1 MMRKRSTFDMSH
13 VNSTSMKMGYIVPVM
28 YQECLPGD
36 TWQFDSKFF
45 VRVAPLVAPVMHRV
59 WIDSFTFYVP
69 WRLTWNN
76 WEDYITGGEDGMN
89 ASVPPTVSIKPTV
102 GTLADYLGLP
112 LAANAIT
119 VSALPFRAYAMIW
132 NHFFRD
138 QRLQDELPVSLEDGP
153 DTTTSTALQSAA
165 WQKDYFTTASPEPQL
180 GPAVTL
186 PIGQQA
192 PIRGSAPIGGIA
204 WASNDGA
211 TESHPL
217 NPDAL
222 PRWLQ
227 IHYELAG
234 SGSAIDYMS
243 VGPDNSVQN
252 EFPNNSLF
260 GLSPKYNS
268 GMFAD
273 LSGVTGVNI
282 NQLREAY
289 SLQRWQEKRMLY
301 GARYEDLLHFWGL
314 RTQDSRLQQPEFIA
328 SKHGTLQFSEVLQT
342 SADSNND
349 GVGSLYGHGIGALR
363 TGRHRY
369 YCWEHGIMMSF
380 LIVRP
385 QAVYTQGIERFW
397 TRKTRYDYWNPE
409 FQHIGQQEVYRK
421 EVFADGTDADD
432 TVFGYQN
439 RYDEYRR
446 GKNHVTGEFRTTLN
460 YWNMARDFENA
471 PSLNAEFI
479 TCNPTDRIYQLS
491 AELSDQLYVMVQNDM
506 IAKRLMSRQGNPI

>member
-1 MMRKRSTFDMSH
+1 MRKRSTFDMSH
-13 VNSTSMKMGYIVPVM
+13 INSTSMKMGYIVPVM

-59 WIDSFTFYVP
+59 WIDCFTFFTP
-69 WRLTWNN
+69 WRILWNN
-76 WEDYITGGEDGMN
+76 WEDFITGGEDGMN
-89 ASVPPTVSIKPTV
+89 ASVPPTISIKPEV

-112 LAANAIT
+112 LAKNAIS

-138 QRLQDELPVSLEDGP
+138 QRLQEELPISLEDGP
-153 DTTTSTALQSAA
+153 DTTTSTVLQSAA

-180 GPAVTL
+180 GPSVTL
-186 PIGQQA
+186 PIGQTA
-192 PIRGSAPIGGIA
+192 PVVAKAP
-204 WASNDGA
+204 
-211 TESHPL
+211 PF
-217 NPDAL
+217 DAFQL
-222 PRWLQ
+222 PRLFFADGSNPTAAPVPLYASAVPGGGGGYLESNTDGTHMYLDPKSTLQ
-227 IHYELAG
+227 
-234 SGSAIDYMS
+234 
-243 VGPDNSVQN
+243 V
-252 EFPNNSLF
+252 
-260 GLSPKYNS
+260 
-268 GMFAD
+268 D
-273 LSGVTGVNI
+273 LSGVTGVDI
-282 NQLREAY
+282 NQLREAQA
-289 SLQRWQEKRMLY
+289 LQRWQEKRMLF

-314 RTQDSRLQQPEFIA
+314 RTQDARLQQPEFIA

-342 SADSNND
+342 SADANNS
-349 GVGSLYGHGIGALR
+349 GVGELFGHGIGAMR

-369 YCWEHGIMMSF
+369 YCWEHGLMMSF

-397 TRKTRYDYWNPE
+397 SRQTRYDYWNPE
-409 FQHIGQQEVYRK
+409 FQHIGQQEVYQK
-421 EVFADGTDADD
+421 EIYADGTDADSN
-432 TVFGYQN
+432 VFGYQN

-460 YWNMARDFENA
+460 YWNMAREFENA

>member
-13 VNSTSMKMGYIVPVM
+13 INSTSMKMGYIVPVM

-45 VRVAPLVAPVMHRV
+45 IRVAPLVAPVMHRV
-59 WIDSFTFYVP
+59 WVDSFTFFVP
-69 WRLTWNN
+69 WRILWSK
-76 WEDYITGGEDGMN
+76 WEDFITGGPDGTDV
-89 ASVPPTVSIKPTV
+89 SVPPTVSIKPTV

-112 LAANAIT
+112 LSANAIS

-138 QRLQDELPVSLEDGP
+138 QRLQDELPISLDDGP

-180 GPAVTL
+180 GPAVTV
-186 PIGQQA
+186 PIGQTA
-192 PIRGSAPIGGIA
+192 PVELGSFGANQYPILKWADNPNTVFVKSSLDVGSSDAAVGVPYGGAIEA
-204 WASNDGA
+204 GA
-211 TESHPL
+211 G
-217 NPDAL
+217 NPDIKHMVID
-222 PRWLQ
+222 PRGTLQ
-227 IHYELAG
+227 
-234 SGSAIDYMS
+234 
-243 VGPDNSVQN
+243 V
-252 EFPNNSLF
+252 
-260 GLSPKYNS
+260 
-268 GMFAD
+268 D
-273 LSGVTGVNI
+273 LTGVTGVSI
-282 NQLREAY
+282 NQLREA
-289 SLQRWQEKRMLY
+289 SALQRWQEKRMLF

-314 RTQDSRLQQPEFIA
+314 RTQDSRLQHPEFIA

-342 SADSNND
+342 SADANNA
-349 GVGSLYGHGIGALR
+349 GVGDLYGHGIGAMS

-397 TRKTRYDYWNPE
+397 TRQTRYDYWCPE
-409 FQHIGQQEVYRK
+409 YQHIGQQEVYRK
-421 EVFADGTDADD
+421 EIYADGTDADN
-432 TVFGYQN
+432 TVFGWQN

-446 GKNHVTGEFRTTLN
+446 GKNHVTGEFRTTLD
-460 YWNMARDFENA
+460 YWHMARKFENA
-471 PSLNAEFI
+471 PSLNAEFV

-491 AELSDQLYVMVQNDM
+491 ADLSDQLYVMVQNDM
-506 IAKRLMSRQGNPI
+506 IAKRLMSRHGNPI

>member
-1 MMRKRSTFDMSH
+1 MRKRSTFDMSH
-13 VNSTSMKMGYIVPVM
+13 INSTSMKMGYIVPVM

-59 WIDSFTFYVP
+59 WIDCFTFFIP
-69 WRLTWNN
+69 WRILWNN
-76 WEDYITGGEDGMN
+76 WEDFITGGEDGMN
-89 ASVPPTVSIKPTV
+89 ASVPPTISIKPEV

-112 LAANAIT
+112 LTANAIS

-138 QRLQDELPVSLEDGP
+138 QRLQEELPISLEDGV
-153 DTTTSTALQSAA
+153 DTTTSTVLQSAA

-180 GPAVTL
+180 GPSVTL
-186 PIGQQA
+186 PIGTTA
-192 PIRGSAPIGGIA
+192 PLVATGRVASFTNMSTGNAVGLTVSPAIVAGSPINQVTLGVA
-204 WASNDGA
+204 QPAEASLSFGA
-211 TESHPL
+211 SGVPY
-217 NPDAL
+217 DAL
-222 PRWLQ
+222 
-227 IHYELAG
+227 EA
-234 SGSAIDYMS
+234 S
-243 VGPDNSVQN
+243 
-252 EFPNNSLF
+252 
-260 GLSPKYNS
+260 
-268 GMFAD
+268 
-273 LSGVTGVNI
+273 LSGVTGVDV

-289 SLQRWQEKRMLY
+289 SLQRWQEKRMLF

-314 RTQDSRLQQPEFIA
+314 RTQDARLQQPEFIA

-342 SADSNND
+342 SADANND
-349 GVGSLYGHGIGALR
+349 GVGALFGHGIGAMR

-369 YCWEHGIMMSF
+369 YCWEHGLMMSF

-397 TRKTRYDYWNPE
+397 SRQTRYDYWNPE
-409 FQHIGQQEVYRK
+409 FQHIGQQEVYQK
-421 EVFADGTDADD
+421 EVYADGTEADNN
-432 TVFGYQN
+432 VFGYQN

-460 YWNMARDFENA
+460 YWNMAREFENA

-506 IAKRLMSRQGNPI
+506 IAKRLMSRHGNPI

>member
-1 MMRKRSTFDMSH
+1 MRKRSTFDMSH

-59 WIDSFTFYVP
+59 WIDSFTFFCP
-69 WRLTWNN
+69 WRILWNS
-76 WEDYITGGEDGMN
+76 WEDYITGGPDGTD
-89 ASVPPTVSIKPTV
+89 ASVPPTISIKPTV
-102 GTLADYLGLP
+102 GTLADYFGLP
-112 LAANAIT
+112 LSANAIS

-138 QRLQDELPVSLEDGP
+138 QRLQDELPISLEDGP
-153 DTTTSTALQSAA
+153 DTTTSTVLQSAA

-180 GPAVTL
+180 GPGVVL
-186 PIGQQA
+186 PIGQEA
-192 PIRGSAPIGGIA
+192 PVLPKSGPSPNGWAGPAFTIANTPEGRPLSAALAPDIPYAYAAFQGTTGSGPIG
-204 WASNDGA
+204 
-211 TESHPL
+211 
-217 NPDAL
+217 
-222 PRWLQ
+222 
-227 IHYELAG
+227 
-234 SGSAIDYMS
+234 S
-243 VGPDNSVQN
+243 VYWGD
-252 EFPNNSLF
+252 PNL
-260 GLSPKYNS
+260 KV
-268 GMFAD
+268 D

-314 RTQDSRLQQPEFIA
+314 RTQDSRLQHPEFIA

-349 GVGSLYGHGIGALR
+349 GVGSLYGHGIGAMR

-369 YCWEHGIMMSF
+369 YCWEHGLMLSF

-506 IAKRLMSRQGNPI
+506 IAKRLMARQGNPI